1 MKLALNS
8 TMHFEMPHRQK
19 MQKALWNGRS
29 RVGTRSAVNPVGR
42 NPAEVSNS
50 NETND
55 ADEDAALV
63 FDKSARQTS
72 WSLQAAS
79 IPLSLRPMQV
89 VVCRQRRAPRC
100 AKADLG

>member
-1 MKLALNS
+1 MPQTIAFCHCSSMNLAVNS

-29 RVGTRSAVNPVGR
+29 SIGTRSAVNPVGR

-63 FDKSARQTS
+63 CDKSARQTS
-72 WSLQAAS
+72 RFLQAAS
-79 IPLSLRPMQV
+79 IPVSLRAM
-89 VVCRQRRAPRC
+89 
-100 AKADLG
+100 